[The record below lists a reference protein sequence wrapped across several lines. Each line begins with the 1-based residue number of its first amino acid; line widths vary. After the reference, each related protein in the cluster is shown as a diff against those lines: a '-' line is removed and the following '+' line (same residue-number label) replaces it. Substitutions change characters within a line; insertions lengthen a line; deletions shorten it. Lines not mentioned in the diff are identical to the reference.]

1 MQKYEL
7 LLILPGTLD
16 DKEVEARSQEIVAL
30 VGEHGSDVQIQSM
43 GKNRLAYPI
52 KQIRYGYYFAITFK
66 SDAKKVKEL
75 ENKLGLMRDLLRA
88 MVSHFNVD
96 LSAAQRLAYT
106 TQQQGAQPAEVREG
120 ATTERMQEQVAQLME
135 EKVAQAPESKVAR
148 PTEKLNM
155 DQINKKLD
163 DLMAGDVIPGV

>member
-16 DKEVEARSQEIVAL
+16 DKEVETRSQEILAL
-30 VGEHGSDVQIQSM
+30 VNEHGSDAQIQSI

-52 KQIRYGYYFAITFK
+52 KQIRYGYYFTITFK
-66 SDAKKVKEL
+66 ADTAQVKVL
-75 ENKLGLMRDLLRA
+75 EGKLGLMRDILRA
-88 MVSHFNVD
+88 MVSRFNVD
-96 LSAAQRLAYT
+96 LSTTQRLAF
-106 TQQQGAQPAEVREG
+106 TQNQAEARG
-120 ATTERMQEQVAQLME
+120 PISPERVHEHVSQLID

-148 PTEKLNM
+148 GTEKLDI